1 MHIPVDS
8 QDPRLVVH
16 FLNRAG
22 FGPAPGQVRAV
33 LAEGLPSYVDRQL
46 EAGADWKVEE
56 RIRRRF
62 GDQGY
67 SVTEMHEIYR
77 GTSPFARKDLPLR
90 GTMAMLEH
98 FYTAKMLRAVR
109 SQIVDRRQ
117 TFPDPRIISYANLVA
132 ACFGWDVEVHS
143 HQHALSAHFEIA
155 K

>member
-67 SVTEMHEIYR
+67 SVTEMHEWR
-77 GTSPFARKDLPLR
+77 GMRRVTRVPRPR
-90 GTMAMLEH
+90 MLSMP
-98 FYTAKMLRAVR
+98 TVPPWR
-109 SQIVDRRQ
+109 S
-117 TFPDPRIISYANLVA
+117 
-132 ACFGWDVEVHS
+132 
-143 HQHALSAHFEIA
+143 
-155 K
+155 